1 MFNLG
6 HVYKDMLDHIRLNGT
21 GVVVAPINP
30 EDLILRFCEKLDF
43 ARETMKVAKDA
54 VRIVQRMNR
63 DWMTPGRRPAGI
75 CGAALILAARMNN
88 FRRTVREV
96 VYVVKVQE
104 QTILHRLDEFKDT
117 ESSGLTVEEFR
128 NIDLERLAEA
138 DPPIFTQQQKG
149 KDGKTK
155 RGRKRKHFDF
165 DDDGDNNLPTV
176 ISSRASSAAPGAN
189 DRRDAP
195 AQTDSHNMPPPPLPI
210 DPSLVG
216 IRGSGSLSPRAAIG
230 PAVEIENH
238 DPSPTPGSSA
248 AAEADSEPPAKKRR
262 GLPPNDASAALGP
275 LSSTQLSDDPALD
288 ADITAAL
295 TDPTNITHANALTSA
310 LGSISSSSPFPVREP
325 EPADTPAKS
334 RGPIPDSVEICES
347 EFWDDAEVTN
357 CLLNPSEVA
366 IKTRIWTHEN
376 RDYIRAQTAKALKQ
390 QLAEEAGTARI
401 IVRRKRRRKRMGD
414 MTAYIG
420 EDGEE
425 GVPIAGSPAEA
436 VAKMMDRRA
445 YSKKLNYGIIKDLYQ
460 TSSSGASSRRAS
472 NASLLAQSPGSGFEM
487 SGALVVT
494 PPAGG
499 SAKPKPV
506 DEPAVEVVD
515 EEESVAGDQD
525 KEEQQKELE
534 TIAGALDEGIDEDE
548 DDDDPYDDGGN
559 YSD

>member
-1 MFNLG
+1 
-6 HVYKDMLDHIRLNGT
+6 MLDHIRLNGT
-21 GVVVAPINP
+21 GVIVAPINP

-43 ARETMKVAKDA
+43 SRETMKVAKDA

-104 QTILHRLDEFKDT
+104 QTILHRLDEFKGT

-149 KDGKTK
+149 KDGKIK
-155 RGRKRKHFDF
+155 RGRKRKLLDF

-176 ISSRASSAAPGAN
+176 LSSRASSATPSIAN
-189 DRRDAP
+189 NRLNTP
-195 AQTDSHNMPPPPLPI
+195 AQTQQKAQIDSQSMPPPPLPI
-210 DPSLVG
+210 DPNLVG
-216 IRGSGSLSPRAAIG
+216 ISGTGSPTPRAATEPAAEIG
-230 PAVEIENH
+230 DEDAAL
-238 DPSPTPGSSA
+238 TAGSSA
-248 AAEADSEPPAKKRR
+248 AAKATSEPPAKKPR
-262 GLPPNDASAALGP
+262 GRPPKNTSATRGP
-275 LSSTQLSDDPALD
+275 LSATQITDDPALD

-295 TDPTNITHANALTSA
+295 TDPTNFDHVNALTSA
-310 LGSISSSSPFPVREP
+310 LGAISNPSSPPATQV
-325 EPADTPAKS
+325 EPAGLRVEKRA
-334 RGPIPDSVEICES
+334 PISNFEEISDS
-347 EFWDDAEVTN
+347 EFCDDEEVNN

-401 IVRRKRRRKRMGD
+401 IIRRKRKRKRMGD
-414 MTAYIG
+414 MTQYIG
-420 EDGEE
+420 EDGEA
-425 GVPIAGSPAEA
+425 GVPVAGTPAEA
-436 VAKMMDRRA
+436 VAKMMDRRT

-460 TSSSGASSRRAS
+460 TSSSGASSRRNSAS
-472 NASLLAQSPGSGFEM
+472 VLAQSPGSGYEM
-487 SGALVVT
+487 LGTLDVT
-494 PPAGG
+494 SPGG
-499 SAKPKPV
+499 STKPV
-506 DEPAVEVVD
+506 DEPGEEVV
-515 EEESVAGDQD
+515 EEESVIGAQD
-525 KEEQQKELE
+525 KDEQQKELD
-534 TIAGALDEGIDEDE
+534 TIAGAMDEVIDEVDEDE

>member
-1 MFNLG
+1 
-6 HVYKDMLDHIRLNGT
+6 MLDHIRLNGT
-21 GVVVAPINP
+21 GIVVAPINP

-43 ARETMKVAKDA
+43 GRETMKVAKDA

-104 QTILHRLDEFKDT
+104 QTILHRLDEFKGT

-128 NIDLERLAEA
+128 TIDLERLAEA
-138 DPPIFTQQQKG
+138 DPPIFTQQQKA

-155 RGRKRKHFDF
+155 RGRKRKHLDF
-165 DDDGDNNLPTV
+165 DDDGDNNLPTL
-176 ISSRASSAAPGAN
+176 ISSRATSATPPAAN
-189 DRRDAP
+189 DQLDTP
-195 AQTDSHNMPPPPLPI
+195 AQTQQMAQIDSQNMPPPPLPI

-216 IRGSGSLSPRAAIG
+216 IRGSGSSSPRAATE
-230 PAVEIENH
+230 PAVETQNTGA
-238 DPSPTPGSSA
+238 SPTLGTSA
-248 AAEADSEPPAKKRR
+248 ADKETSEPPAKKRR
-262 GLPPNDASAALGP
+262 GRPPKDASVALDP
-275 LSSTQLSDDPALD
+275 LSATHLTGDPASD
-288 ADITAAL
+288 ADITVAL
-295 TDPTNITHANALTSA
+295 TDPTNIHHANALTSA
-310 LGSISSSSPFPVREP
+310 LGAISNPSPASANQIETVDK
-325 EPADTPAKS
+325 PANS
-334 RGPIPDSVEICES
+334 RGPIPNSEEIFES
-347 EFWDDAEVTN
+347 EFWDDAEVNN
-357 CLLNPSEVA
+357 CLLSPSEVA

-390 QLAEEAGTARI
+390 QLAEAAGTARI

-425 GVPIAGSPAEA
+425 GVPVAGSPAEA

-445 YSKKLNYGIIKDLYQ
+445 YSKKLNYSIIKDLYQ

-472 NASLLAQSPGSGFEM
+472 SASVLAQSPGSGLEM

-494 PPAGG
+494 SPGG
-499 SAKPKPV
+499 SAKPV
-506 DEPAVEVVD
+506 DVPEEAVVE
-515 EEESVAGDQD
+515 EEESVVGAQD
-525 KEEQQKELE
+525 KDEQQQELN
-534 TIAGALDEGIDEDE
+534 TIAGALEEEIEGIDEDE